1 MGSRMQA
8 MIHRYPN
15 WNPFIV
21 QKAMKGPLG
30 PGNPPNESIQVGGGK
45 EINFEI
51 SLVMASKKETGQTE

>member
-1 MGSRMQA
+1 

-51 SLVMASKKETGQTE
+51 SLVTASKKETGQTE